1 MIDLVKQEV
10 VRIESRFLEPACGDG
25 NFLIEV
31 LRRKLEVVKNRYSK
45 NSDDYEKYSF
55 LAISSIYG
63 VEILQEIVEICKLRL
78 FDYWSREYTNIY

>member
-78 FDYWSREYTNIY
+78 FDYWSREYTKIY

>member
-63 VEILQEIVEICKLRL
+63 VEILQDIVEICKLRL